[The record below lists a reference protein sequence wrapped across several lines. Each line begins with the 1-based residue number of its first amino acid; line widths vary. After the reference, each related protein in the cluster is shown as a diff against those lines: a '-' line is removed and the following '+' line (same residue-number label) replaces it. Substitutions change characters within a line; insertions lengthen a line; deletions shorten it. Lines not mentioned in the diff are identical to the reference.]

1 MIRALEISGSALSA
15 QRTRM
20 DVIAGNMANA
30 FTTVQED
37 GRNEPYR
44 RRTVSFAAGDGSG
57 NAGVHVFEVA
67 EDPSQ
72 FRLQYDPGNPQALRT
87 GPYAGYV
94 RYPNVNLSMEYV
106 DAMEA
111 ARAYEA
117 NLALM
122 NVSRDMTKQ
131 AVQLLA

>member
-1 MIRALEISGSALSA
+1 MIRAMEISGSALSA

-30 FTTVQED
+30 FTTMQAD
-37 GRNEPYR
+37 GKNEPYR
-44 RRTVSFAAGDGSG
+44 RRIVTFATGDAAGSE
-57 NAGVHVFEVA
+57 GVHVEA
-67 EDPSQ
+67 LQEDPSEY
-72 FRLQYDPGNPQALRT
+72 RLQYDPENPQALRT
-87 GPYAGYV
+87 GPLAGYV

-117 NLALM
+117 NLSML
-122 NVSRDMTKQ
+122 NVSRDMTRQ
-131 AVQLLA
+131 AIQILA